1 MNAQL
6 KIDSD
11 KNIKQISLEDTQNQK
26 QNILNKAQI
35 ATENQHASTAF
46 RKRLFQQ
53 GSGFYAGKAPF
64 LQKNLNVDYFLKKD
78 GQYFNKANL
87 VAKRNKEGIGAP
99 LKMSH
104 DMQIK
109 IDKMFNFI
117 EQTTQQLAG

>member
-1 MNAQL
+1 M
-6 KIDSD
+6 
-11 KNIKQISLEDTQNQK
+11 
-26 QNILNKAQI
+26 NKAQI
-35 ATENQHASTAF
+35 ATENQEASTGF

-53 GSGFYAGKAPF
+53 GGSNNGFYAGKAPF

-104 DMQIK
+104 DMQVK

-117 EQTTQQLAG
+117 E